1 MKLSYH
7 GHSIIQLENN
17 DSKVIVDPF
26 INGNELTDLSTGD
39 VEVDYIL
46 LTHGH
51 NDHVGDTV
59 EIAKKNNATVVA
71 PVELADYLDGKGVEA
86 VGMNIGGSKTFEF
99 GSVKFVHAFHSSSFT
114 EEDGSIQYT
123 GMPTGIIIEADN
135 RKIYHAGDTGIF
147 GDMKLISE
155 LNGPFDVAFV
165 PIGDHFTMGID
176 DAVHATDELIKPKV
190 VVPVHYNTFPPIK
203 QDGDT
208 FKDKLSTAC
217 QVLKPGETV
226 DFEQHMGI

>member
-17 DSKVIVDPF
+17 DTKVIVDPF
-26 INGNELTDLSTGD
+26 INGNELTDLDAGE
-39 VEVDYIL
+39 VEADYIL

-59 EIAKKNNATVVA
+59 EIAKNNDATVVA
-71 PVELADYLDGKGVEA
+71 PVELAGYLEGQGLETI
-86 VGMNIGGSKTFEF
+86 GMNIGGRKTFEF

-114 EEDGSIQYT
+114 DDEGNVHYT
-123 GMPTGIIIEADN
+123 GMPTGIIIEAGEK
-135 RKIYHAGDTGIF
+135 KIYHAGDTGIF
-147 GDMKLISE
+147 GDMKLISD

-165 PIGDHFTMGID
+165 PIGDHFTMGIE
-176 DAVHATDELIKPKV
+176 DASYATDELIRPKV
-190 VVPVHYNTFPPIK
+190 AVPVHYDTFPPIK
-203 QDGDT
+203 QDAEA
-208 FKDKLSTAC
+208 FKNSAKTEV

-226 DFEQHMGI
+226 DFQ

>member
-26 INGNELTDLSTGD
+26 INGNELTDLDAG
-39 VEVDYIL
+39 EVKADYIL

-59 EIAKKNNATVVA
+59 EIAKNNNATVVA
-71 PVELADYLDGKGVEA
+71 PVELAGYLEGQGLETI
-86 VGMNIGGSKTFEF
+86 GMNIGGRKSFEF
-99 GSVKFVHAFHSSSFT
+99 GSIKFVHAFHSSSFT
-114 EEDGSIQYT
+114 DDDGKVHYT
-123 GMPTGIIIEADN
+123 GMPTGIIIEAGEK
-135 RKIYHAGDTGIF
+135 KIYHAGDTGIF
-147 GDMKLISE
+147 GDMKLISD

-165 PIGDHFTMGID
+165 PIGDHFTMGIE
-176 DAVHATDELIKPKV
+176 DAAYATDELIRPKV
-190 VVPVHYNTFPPIK
+190 AVPVHYDTFPPIK
-203 QDGDT
+203 QDAET
-208 FKDKLSTAC
+208 FKNSAKTEV

-226 DFEQHMGI
+226 DFQ